1 MNENHPLLDNPL
13 LDTGLP
19 IALFVIMIGIGLSL
33 SGRDFNQLLRT
44 PRGAVAGTVG
54 QVVLMPLL
62 GLALAWLLALPPLV
76 AAGLVIIAA
85 CPGGTTSNL
94 IAYLARANV
103 ALSIVL
109 TVVASLITIVTL
121 PVFANLALGIWPVA
135 GVGEIRVPVLRTIAL
150 LLVLVLVPVLLGM
163 AVRAAK
169 PAIAD
174 AMERVVSV
182 FGGLVLAAL
191 IVVISVSLGDEFW
204 EYLRSAGLPVIL
216 LNLGGLAIGFGAMVL
231 ARTSWAD
238 RVAGAVE
245 LGIKNATIGILI
257 AVTVIGQPEMAVP
270 PGVYGLLMYASAAAV
285 IWYGRRH
292 ARRPEHRADEPH
304 ET

>member
-1 MNENHPLLDNPL
+1 MSEDHPLLDNPL

-19 IALFVIMIGIGLSL
+19 IALFIIMIGIGLSL
-33 SGRDFNQLLRT
+33 SGRDFGHVVRT
-44 PRGAVAGTVG
+44 PRGAIAGTLG

-109 TVVASLITIVTL
+109 TVIASLITIVTL
-121 PVFANLALGIWPVA
+121 PIFANLALGIWPVA
-135 GVGEIRVPVLRTIAL
+135 GVGEIHVPVLRTIAL
-150 LLVLVLVPVLLGM
+150 LLVLVLVPVLIGM
-163 AVRAAK
+163 AIRAVR

-174 AMERVVSV
+174 AMERGVSV

-191 IVVISVSLGDEFW
+191 IVVISVSLGNEFW

-216 LNLGGLAIGFGAMVL
+216 LNLGGLAVGFGVM
-231 ARTSWAD
+231 ARASWAD
-238 RVAGAVE
+238 RVAGAIE

-292 ARRPEHRADEPH
+292 AHGLENRAAEP
-304 ET
+304 T

>member
-1 MNENHPLLDNPL
+1 M
-13 LDTGLP
+13 
-19 IALFVIMIGIGLSL
+19 FVIMIGIGLSL
-33 SGRDFNQLLRT
+33 RGRDFSQVLRT
-44 PRGAVAGTVG
+44 PRSAIAGTLG

-109 TVVASLITIVTL
+109 TVSASLITIVTL
-121 PVFANLALGIWPVA
+121 PIFANLALDIWPAA
-135 GVGEIRVPVLRTIAL
+135 GVGEIHVPVLRTIAL

-163 AVRAAK
+163 AVRAAR
-169 PAIAD
+169 PAVAD
-174 AMERVVSV
+174 AMERAVSV
-182 FGGLVLAAL
+182 FGGLVFAAL
-191 IVVISVSLGDEFW
+191 IVVISVSLGDELW
-204 EYLRSAGLPVIL
+204 EYLRAAGLPVIL
-216 LNLGGLAIGFGAMVL
+216 LNLGGLAVGFGVTAL
-231 ARTSWAD
+231 TRASWAD

-292 ARRPEHRADEPH
+292 ARGPENRADEPR

>member
-1 MNENHPLLDNPL
+1 M
-13 LDTGLP
+13 
-19 IALFVIMIGIGLSL
+19 
-33 SGRDFNQLLRT
+33 
-44 PRGAVAGTVG
+44 
-54 QVVLMPLL
+54 
-62 GLALAWLLALPPLV
+62 PPLV

-109 TVVASLITIVTL
+109 TVIASLITIVTL
-121 PVFANLALGIWPVA
+121 PIFANLALGIWPVA
-135 GVGEIRVPVLRTIAL
+135 GVGDIHVPVLRTIAL
-150 LLVLVLVPVLLGM
+150 LLALVLVPVLIGM
-163 AVRAAK
+163 AVRAVR
-169 PAIAD
+169 PAIAH
-174 AMERVVSV
+174 AMERAVSV

-216 LNLGGLAIGFGAMVL
+216 LNLGGLTVGFGVMAL
-231 ARTSWAD
+231 ARASWAD

-270 PGVYGLLMYASAAAV
+270 SGVYGLLMYASAAAV

-292 ARRPEHRADEPH
+292 TRRLENRADEP
-304 ET
+304 T